1 MNNLILFII
10 TLFCWSPTWY
20 LIKFQLGYVD
30 PLVSIFYRFF
40 AASLII
46 FIYLIV
52 KKKKLKFSFNHH
64 IWFLF
69 FGICLY
75 SLNYVFFYTSNTY
88 LISAFPA
95 IVFST
100 VVIMNILGE
109 WFYFKKK
116 PTIKTLIGATI
127 GMIGIIIIFNKEIF
141 NFNFNNGTHVGLFL
155 ALLGTFF
162 ASTGNMIH
170 QRNLNKKFPLIETIA
185 FAMFYGSLATLLIT
199 KLNNTELL
207 FEFTFNYI
215 ASLTYLSVF
224 GSIFAF
230 ISYLKLIEKVG
241 PGRAGYVGVI
251 MPVAALLI
259 STIFENLEWQTNL
272 IIGLPILLVGAVLV
286 INQKIK
292 KKAPITGPII

>member
-1 MNNLILFII
+1 MNNLILFTV

-30 PLVSIFYRFF
+30 PLVSVFYRFV

-46 FIYLIV
+46 FVYLMI
-52 KKKKLKFSFNHH
+52 KRKSLKFSFNQH

-69 FGICLY
+69 FGTCLY
-75 SLNYVFFYTSNTY
+75 SMNYVFFYTSNTY
-88 LISAFPA
+88 LVSAFPA

-116 PTIKTLIGATI
+116 PTAKTLIAATI

-141 NFNFNNGTHVGLFL
+141 NFSLSNNTHIGLFL
-155 ALLGTFF
+155 ALLGTFC

-170 QRNLNKKFPLIETIA
+170 QRNLNNNFPLIQTIA
-185 FAMFYGSLATLLIT
+185 FSMLYGSLITLLIT
-199 KLNNTELL
+199 QLNNTELL
-207 FEFTFNYI
+207 FEFSFKYI
-215 ASLTYLSVF
+215 ASLAYLSVF

-230 ISYLKLIEKVG
+230 IFYLKLLEKVG
-241 PGRAGYVGVI
+241 PGRAGYVGVV
-251 MPVAALLI
+251 MPVIALLI
-259 STIFENLEWQTNL
+259 STIFENLEWQVDL
-272 IIGLPILLVGAVLV
+272 IIGLPILLIGAVLV
-286 INQKIK
+286 INQKIIFK
-292 KKAPITGPII
+292 KITSS